1 MDRSRDRDVIFEKEI
16 DDGLRPLF
24 RSAASPAVWPCPGG
38 KGAGVTTV
46 PDETSV
52 SGPPAGDRRPAI
64 ERLEERIGDPCAF
77 VSQFVELDD
86 EGRGSC
92 PLHPPDPERSFVCD
106 RQTGRWTCFHERDPK
121 TGAFATGNVLALYC
135 RLRHLSLREALA
147 ELGVLR

>member
-1 MDRSRDRDVIFEKEI
+1 VILAKEI
-16 DDGLRPLF
+16 NVGPRPLF
-24 RSAASPAVWPCPGG
+24 HGAASRAMDPRPGG
-38 KGAGVTTV
+38 KGAVVTTV
-46 PDETSV
+46 PDQTSV
-52 SGPPAGDRRPAI
+52 SRPPAGDRRSAI

-77 VSQFVELDD
+77 VSQFVELDG

-106 RQTGRWTCFHERDPK
+106 RQTGRWTCFHERDPQ
-121 TGAFATGNVLALYC
+121 TGAFVTGNVLALYR